1 MAGQSTTFRDDEA
14 DDGADDAPAGLY
26 PSNTPAMERGGNVS
40 LLSEFNRPAPG
51 EEPRAPRAGTQQEAE
66 ENYEVVDVDDSGR
79 PVGQPREREAAV
91 TQDDD
96 DTYLQRQQRETAQ
109 RGIDAR
115 RVRDQAEAE
124 KLGLTL
130 RQYKRHQ
137 ERQGRDRSR
146 SEIARLQAEL
156 SQVTQ
161 RLNSVVEPRLA
172 EMQEGRLRQS
182 VADLD
187 RQRNEMLGRANAEM
201 RAFTQATLA
210 QDEDGMARALA
221 ARDQAIM
228 QATRLEAQR
237 NMLATGNPQGFEQG
251 GGQGQPQRGQ
261 AQQQPEA
268 QYDAATERLAAE
280 FKADHPWINFRQ
292 AYVNG
297 VVQEV
302 PADQDTEILS
312 AIDKRVMQEGF
323 RPNTVAYWD
332 ELERRAAM
340 YLPHRFIQDQGDV
353 GQNEPPPRQ
362 TPPRREAAPQQRREA
377 VPPSAQRRGPPVAG
391 GNENAGGNAGG
402 GNRVYLNPARKE
414 ALVLAGAM
422 DTMGR
427 VSNKDT
433 YNRYM
438 RSYAK
443 YDRENNVVA

>member
-66 ENYEVVDVDDSGR
+66 ENYEVVDVDDSGH

-251 GGQGQPQRGQ
+251 GGQGQPQRAAGAPGPAATAPMLHTPAAVAPDQAVPAPQIHQANPGQ
-261 AQQQPEA
+261 A
-268 QYDAATERLAAE
+268 
-280 FKADHPWINFRQ
+280 
-292 AYVNG
+292 
-297 VVQEV
+297 V
-302 PADQDTEILS
+302 PAPQIH
-312 AIDKRVMQEGF
+312 Q
-323 RPNTVAYWD
+323 
-332 ELERRAAM
+332 AA
-340 YLPHRFIQDQGDV
+340 PAPQVHQAPPAQAAPAPQIHQAAPAPQVHQAPPAQAAPAPQIHQAAPAPQVHQAPPAQAAPAPQVHQAPPAQAAPAAQHAAPAPQGR
-353 GQNEPPPRQ
+353 PPPQ
-362 TPPRREAAPQQRREA
+362 AEKKPD
-377 VPPSAQRRGPPVAG
+377 S
-391 GNENAGGNAGG
+391 
-402 GNRVYLNPARKE
+402 
-414 ALVLAGAM
+414 
-422 DTMGR
+422 
-427 VSNKDT
+427 
-433 YNRYM
+433 
-438 RSYAK
+438 
-443 YDRENNVVA
+443 

>member
-1 MAGQSTTFRDDEA
+1 MAGQSATFRDDEA
-14 DDGADDAPAGLY
+14 DDGADDAPAGVY
-26 PSNTPAMERGGNVS
+26 PSNAPAMERGGNVS

-51 EEPRAPRAGTQQEAE
+51 EEPRAPRTGAQEAE
-66 ENYEVVDVDDSGR
+66 ENYEVVDVDDAGR
-79 PVGQPREREAAV
+79 PVGGAREREAPV

-96 DTYLQRQQRETAQ
+96 DTYVQRQQRETAQ

-115 RVRDQAEAE
+115 RARDQVEAE

-161 RLNSVVEPRLA
+161 RLQSVVEPRLA

-187 RQRNEMLGRANAEM
+187 RQRQELLSRANTEM

-237 NMLATGNPQGFEQG
+237 NMLATGNPQGIEQA
-251 GGQGQPQRGQ
+251 GGQPYAGQPQRAPQQAAGQ
-261 AQQQPEA
+261 E
-268 QYDAATERLAAE
+268 YDAATQRLAAE
-280 FKADHPWINFRQ
+280 FKEDHPWINFRQ

-312 AIDKRVMQEGF
+312 AIDKRVMQDGF

-340 YLPHRFIQDQGDV
+340 YLPHRFIQEQGDA
-353 GQNEPPPRQ
+353 GQVEPPQRQ
-362 TPPRREAAPQQRREA
+362 AAPRREAPQQRREA

-391 GNENAGGNAGG
+391 GNENAGGAGNT
-402 GNRVYLNPARKE
+402 NRVYLSPGRKE
-414 ALVLAGAM
+414 ALMLAGAM
-422 DTMGR
+422 DNMGR
-427 VSNKDT
+427 ISNRDT
-433 YNRYM
+433 YNKYM

-443 YDRENNVVA
+443 YDRENNVLA